1 MSDYRVLQDI
11 SLHLRGLLFD
21 GLTGDDEVGSSFTS
35 ESNISLASPAAL
47 SEGNADV
54 VVSLYLYQVLPNPH
68 LNNRALI
75 PIGNDRQQFPPASLD
90 LFYLLTP
97 MSASPEED
105 LVVLGHAVQILAAN
119 SIVRANFLDSDLRP
133 DRSEIRITANPVSLE
148 ELTRIWNAFNEPYR
162 LSVCYQV
169 HAVSIDSV
177 RTPLQERAVIEGL
190 IDVQQILSGQ
200 GG

>member
-105 LVVLGHAVQILAAN
+105 LVVHTSTDFWNGGRRSH
-119 SIVRANFLDSDLRP
+119 RRRP
-133 DRSEIRITANPVSLE
+133 CRGAD
-148 ELTRIWNAFNEPYR
+148 
-162 LSVCYQV
+162 CYV
-169 HAVSIDSV
+169 D
-177 RTPLQERAVIEGL
+177 
-190 IDVQQILSGQ
+190 
-200 GG
+200 